1 MPLSKDTLSLLAP
14 DGSVVQGEAHDRY
27 WHVIDALDEQ
37 TLQLMYSTMAIT
49 RALDYEAGTL
59 QRQGQMALWVPAIG
73 QEACQ
78 VGSALASKP
87 QDSIFPAYRE
97 HSVARLRGVSM
108 LQIIRMLRG
117 VTHGGWDPETHN
129 NFRLYTLVI
138 GSHTLHATGYA
149 MGISLDGDVA
159 TGDPSRDEATMVYF
173 GDGATSQGD
182 THEAMVFAQSYQAPV
197 LFFLQNNHWAISTP
211 VRVQSRT
218 PLFHRAAGY
227 GLPSKQ
233 IDGNDVLISYAVTQ
247 QMLDDARSGAGPQ
260 FIEALTY
267 RIGAHTTS
275 DDPTKYRDDDE
286 LAFWTARDPIAR
298 FRAYLEGKGTPGSFF
313 TEVDQQ
319 AADEVSDLR
328 KDVLALEQPP
338 STNIFAHVYSGEH
351 KPLEAQ
357 AAWLEEFEGSFVQKG
372 DSQ

>member
-218 PLFHRAAGY
+218 PLLHRAAGY
-227 GLPSKQ
+227 GLPSK
-233 IDGNDVLISYAVTQ
+233 
-247 QMLDDARSGAGPQ
+247 
-260 FIEALTY
+260 
-267 RIGAHTTS
+267 
-275 DDPTKYRDDDE
+275 
-286 LAFWTARDPIAR
+286 
-298 FRAYLEGKGTPGSFF
+298 
-313 TEVDQQ
+313 
-319 AADEVSDLR
+319 
-328 KDVLALEQPP
+328 
-338 STNIFAHVYSGEH
+338 
-351 KPLEAQ
+351 
-357 AAWLEEFEGSFVQKG
+357 
-372 DSQ
+372 